1 MQSLLLPMHPFR
13 NSQADPLAEKARA
26 KVQELVDDGLSPQ
39 LLLTAV
45 LEKCNG
51 KDEDVPF

>member
-1 MQSLLLPMHPFR
+1 MHPFR